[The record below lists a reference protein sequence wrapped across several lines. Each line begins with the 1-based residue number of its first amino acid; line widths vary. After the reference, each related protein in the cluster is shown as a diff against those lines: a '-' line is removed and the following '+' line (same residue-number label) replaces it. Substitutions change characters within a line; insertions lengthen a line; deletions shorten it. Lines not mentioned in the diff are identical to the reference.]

1 MFKALLLIL
10 LSAIVVEQTSDQ
22 MNLTGMP
29 AEISEIMQNQQ
40 NAWNS
45 GDIEGFMIGYWDSE
59 ELLFIGNSVNNGYET
74 TLSNYKKSYPT
85 REDMGS
91 LEFTNLIWVPVSSDA
106 GLLIGE
112 WNLIGINNGM
122 YSLLWKKMEGEWLII
137 ADHCSDKFN
146 FLV

>member
-59 ELLFIGNSVNNGYET
+59 ELLFIGNSVNKGYET

-137 ADHCSDKFN
+137 ADHSSD
-146 FLV
+146 

>member
-122 YSLLWKKMEGEWLII
+122 YSLLWKKN
-137 ADHCSDKFN
+137 KPT
-146 FLV
+146 

>member
-137 ADHCSDKFN
+137 ADHSSD
-146 FLV
+146 

>member
-1 MFKALLLIL
+1 MFKALILIL

-137 ADHCSDKFN
+137 ADHSSD
-146 FLV
+146 

>member
-1 MFKALLLIL
+1 MFKALLIIL
-10 LSAIVVEQTSDQ
+10 LSAIVVEQSSDQ
-22 MNLTGMP
+22 NTLTSMP

-59 ELLFIGNSVNNGYET
+59 ELLFIGSSVNKGYET

-91 LEFTNLIWVPVSSDA
+91 LEFTNLIWVPVSYDA

-112 WNLIGINNGM
+112 WNLIGINNGV
-122 YSLLWKKMEGEWLII
+122 YSLLWKKLDGEWLII
-137 ADHCSDKFN
+137 ADHSSD
-146 FLV
+146 

>member
-1 MFKALLLIL
+1 MFKALLIIL
-10 LSAIVVEQTSDQ
+10 LSAFVVEQSSDQ
-22 MNLTGMP
+22 NTLAGMP

-59 ELLFIGNSVNNGYET
+59 ELLFIGSSVNKGYET

-112 WNLIGINNGM
+112 WNLIGINNGV
-122 YSLLWKKMEGEWLII
+122 YSLLWKKLDGEWLII
-137 ADHCSDKFN
+137 ADHSSD
-146 FLV
+146 

>member
-137 ADHCSDKFN
+137 AYHSSD
-146 FLV
+146 

>member
-22 MNLTGMP
+22 ITLPGMP

-59 ELLFIGNSVNNGYET
+59 ELLFIGDSVNKGYET

-85 REDMGS
+85 KEDMGS

-122 YSLLWKKMEGEWLII
+122 YSLLWKKLDGEWLIV
-137 ADHCSDKFN
+137 ADHSSD
-146 FLV
+146 